1 VTRRLAVVFPGQGS
15 QHQGMLDALPD
26 YDAVA
31 RLLDAAEAL
40 TGLDLRVVARSG
52 TPEQLADTR
61 VAQPLLFLA
70 DWAWG
75 RAVLES
81 AVRPEAMAGHSL
93 GELAA
98 LAVAGVFSVEAGLEL
113 VVERSRLMADCA
125 AAAPG
130 GMVAVLGLDAE
141 AASQVLESVSG
152 VWVANDN
159 APGQV
164 VVSGT
169 VEGLEA
175 ATRGLA
181 EAGARRLVPLNVA
194 GPFHTPLMRPAAD
207 AFARLLGETTFRDST
222 FPVYQNTDPTPA
234 SDAATLRTRLTS
246 QMVSP
251 VRWTETMRA
260 LADAGV
266 DTLVEAGPG
275 SVLKGLARRIDP
287 LRGVSASE
295 SGIDPLLEEVFRS

>member
-141 AASQVLESVSG
+141 
-152 VWVANDN
+152 
-159 APGQV
+159 
-164 VVSGT
+164 VSGT